1 VRDTARPKHAPVD
14 PLAVA
19 PVGQEVLGALARPSL
34 PFLGTRMASSTAQSC
49 VPSLRCPGVTIT
61 DRGRPLPSQ
70 ARCTLVEKPPL
81 PRPKASSGGCST
93 PFLCPPGSG
102 CGGHPRRAN
111 VPGRPWS
118 PRLPTTPPHPL
129 RHSWSAPQRVVSPR
143 SHRAAN
149 AQIGRSRSAR
159 VRSGRKLRVGFVQ
172 AICYRAVHAGIVTT
186 ANRHEG
192 PEALCAAVRS
202 HNLQRG

>member
-1 VRDTARPKHAPVD
+1 LRGLPSPSWAPGWHLAPHKAACRRCAAPGLRSLTEAAPCRRRPGAPWWKNHPCHAPK
-14 PLAVA
+14 PHRA
-19 PVGQEVLGALARPSL
+19 GALP
-34 PFLGTRMASSTAQSC
+34 PFC
-49 VPSLRCPGVTIT
+49 VR
-61 DRGRPLPSQ
+61 Q
-70 ARCTLVEKPPL
+70 AR
-81 PRPKASSGGCST
+81 
-93 PFLCPPGSG
+93 G
-102 CGGHPRRAN
+102 CGGNPQRADA
-111 VPGRPWS
+111 PGRPWS